1 MTDAELAQLIRQN
14 PVNATLLDRLPGLGV
29 AQGTL
34 VAGALFQTVW
44 NLRSGRPPQEGI
56 RDYDVFYW
64 DDDLSYE
71 AEDRVIRRA
80 DSLFRDLTGRV
91 EVRNQA
97 RVHLRFPE
105 KTGLSRPPLR
115 SVRDAIDQFLMIGIR
130 VGVTPNGQVYAPD
143 GLSDLLAGRL
153 RPNPQNVTPDLYA
166 AKLAGYRARWPWLTG
181 N

>member
-14 PVNATLLDRLPGLGV
+14 PVNAALLDRLPGLGV

-56 RDYDVFYW
+56 RDYDVFYRDFYW

-80 DSLFRDLTGRV
+80 DSLFRDLI
-91 EVRNQA
+91 
-97 RVHLRFPE
+97 RF
-105 KTGLSRPPLR
+105 
-115 SVRDAIDQFLMIGIR
+115 
-130 VGVTPNGQVYAPD
+130 
-143 GLSDLLAGRL
+143 
-153 RPNPQNVTPDLYA
+153 
-166 AKLAGYRARWPWLTG
+166 
-181 N
+181 

>member
-1 MTDAELAQLIRQN
+1 M
-14 PVNATLLDRLPGLGV
+14 

-80 DSLFRDLTGRV
+80 DSLFRDLI
-91 EVRNQA
+91 
-97 RVHLRFPE
+97 RF
-105 KTGLSRPPLR
+105 
-115 SVRDAIDQFLMIGIR
+115 
-130 VGVTPNGQVYAPD
+130 
-143 GLSDLLAGRL
+143 
-153 RPNPQNVTPDLYA
+153 
-166 AKLAGYRARWPWLTG
+166 
-181 N
+181 

>member
-14 PVNATLLDRLPGLGV
+14 PVNAALLDRLPGLGV

-64 DDDLSYE
+64 HDDLSYE

-80 DSLFRDLTGRV
+80 DSLFRDLI
-91 EVRNQA
+91 
-97 RVHLRFPE
+97 RF
-105 KTGLSRPPLR
+105 
-115 SVRDAIDQFLMIGIR
+115 
-130 VGVTPNGQVYAPD
+130 
-143 GLSDLLAGRL
+143 
-153 RPNPQNVTPDLYA
+153 
-166 AKLAGYRARWPWLTG
+166 
-181 N
+181 